1 MDANGRRPNNLT
13 HAEVPQALVRKAM
26 IEAKQRDRSRN
37 QESPE
42 QYAEDRME
50 ETIDSA
56 ASYAQRQMQ
65 RTFRARQQR
74 ERGTEQRRSSFDFE
88 ESDAVELGRARV
100 IRQARERREA
110 QSVRVKE
117 HEPVPIR
124 TRESSVKPTETPRE
138 SARTVQKVAQK
149 VQQANQAQQA
159 AYRAAYAASKA
170 KDASVQAKRIAD
182 RISMLLKRVIAA
194 GKTLL
199 LTLIGG
205 GSVAVVL
212 VVLTVL
218 VAALLSVF
226 GIFSANEAANGTQ
239 PLTDAILQINA
250 EFKSDVAGRI
260 ASIKAK
266 HAADETILVYEGDME
281 DLDGSIS
288 NWSDVIGVYAM
299 RASMDSENAMDITAV
314 TDKHIDILRE
324 TFYDMNEISY
334 DTELEEETTQVVD
347 EFGALVLDEDGKPIE
362 ETKTTLLIH
371 VRLESMDYRDG
382 AELYR
387 FHADQN
393 ESLKELMQP
402 EYYPLFA
409 DLLGDA
415 VGDGGTY
422 GFGLDIHPDLP
433 PNALGAQIVEAAKRY
448 IGRSYASMDCSK
460 LVRTAYKDCGLS
472 SMKGKSSVGMAKKC
486 KEMGVLF
493 TDPAEL
499 QAGDLIFYS
508 RFDVKRGEDYCG
520 DTKRCGTGKCRRWL
534 HIHHVAIYINDEFL
548 IDSTGGNNSVQIRKH
563 WGMDTAKWKWV
574 CFGRPTT

>member
-1 MDANGRRPNNLT
+1 MDERKRKPNRLT
-13 HAEVPQALVRKAM
+13 HTEVPQALVRKAM
-26 IEAKQRDRSRN
+26 LEVKQRDRSRN

-50 ETIDSA
+50 ETADSA
-56 ASYAQRQMQ
+56 ANYVQRQMQ
-65 RTFRARQQR
+65 RAFRTRQQR
-74 ERGTEQRRSSFDFE
+74 ERGTEQHRSSFDFD
-88 ESDAVELGRARV
+88 ESEAMQYGRARV

-110 QSVRVKE
+110 RSVKIKE
-117 HEPVPIR
+117 REPVPIR
-124 TRESSVKPTETPRE
+124 TRA
-138 SARTVQKVAQK
+138 SASANAQK
-149 VQQANQAQQA
+149 VQKSTQTVQQARQAQQA
-159 AYRAAYAASKA
+159 AHRAAYAASKA
-170 KDASVQAKRIAD
+170 KEASIAAKKITD
-182 RISMLLKRVIAA
+182 RISMLLRRVIAA
-194 GKTLL
+194 AQSLL
-199 LTLIGG
+199 LALIGG
-205 GSVAVVL
+205 GSVAVVM
-212 VVLTVL
+212 VVLTIL
-218 VAALLSVF
+218 VAALLSAF
-226 GIFSANEAANGTQ
+226 GIFSANEASDGTQ
-239 PLTDAILQINA
+239 PLTDAIEQINA
-250 EFKSDVAGRI
+250 EFKGDVAGRI
-260 ASIKAK
+260 ASMKKK
-266 HAADETILVYEGDME
+266 HHTDETILVYEGDME
-281 DLDGSIS
+281 DLDSSIS

-299 RASMDSENAMDITAV
+299 RASMDSENAMDVTAV
-314 TDKHIDILRE
+314 TDRHIEILRE
-324 TFYDMNEISY
+324 TFYDMNDVSY
-334 DTELEEETTQVVD
+334 DTEIEEETTQVVD
-347 EFGALVLDEDGKPIE
+347 EFGALVLDKDGKPME

-371 VRLESMDYRDG
+371 VRLDSMDYRDG
-382 AELYR
+382 AEMYR

-409 DLLGDA
+409 DLLGDV

-448 IGRSYASMDCSK
+448 IGRSYSSMDCSK
-460 LVRTAYKDCGLS
+460 LARTAYKDCGLT
-472 SMKGKSSVGMAKKC
+472 SMNGKSSVGMAKKC
-486 KEMGVLF
+486 QEMGVLF

-508 RFDVKRGEDYCG
+508 RFDAKRGEDYCG

>member
-1 MDANGRRPNNLT
+1 MDENRRRSNRLT
-13 HAEVPQALVRKAM
+13 HTEVPQTLARKAM
-26 IEAKQRDRSRN
+26 LEAKQRDRSKN
-37 QESPE
+37 TESPE
-42 QYAEDRME
+42 RYAEDRVE
-50 ETIDSA
+50 ESA
-56 ASYAQRQMQ
+56 EFTASKAQRVFKT
-65 RTFRARQQR
+65 RRYA
-74 ERGTEQRRSSFDFE
+74 ERGTEQHRSSFDFE
-88 ESDAVELGRARV
+88 ESDAMEFGRARV
-100 IRQARERREA
+100 IQQARERREA
-110 QSVRVKE
+110 QSVRTKE
-117 HEPVPIR
+117 
-124 TRESSVKPTETPRE
+124 RESMPIKPREAPAKPTE
-138 SARTVQKVAQK
+138 SARTIQNAAQK
-149 VQQANQAQQA
+149 VQQAKQAHQA

-170 KDASVQAKRIAD
+170 KEASIAAKKITD

-194 GKTLL
+194 GKSLL
-199 LTLIGG
+199 LALIGG
-205 GSVAVVL
+205 GSVAVVM
-212 VVLTVL
+212 VILTVL

-226 GIFSANEAANGTQ
+226 GIFSANEASDGTQ
-239 PLTDAILQINA
+239 PLTDAIEQINA
-250 EFKSDVAGRI
+250 EFKGDVAGHI
-260 ASIKAK
+260 ASIKKK
-266 HAADETILVYEGDME
+266 HDADETILVYEGDME
-281 DLDGSIS
+281 ALDGSIS

-314 TDKHIDILRE
+314 TDRHIEILRE
-324 TFYDMNEISY
+324 TFYDMNDVSY
-334 DTELEEETTQVVD
+334 DTETEEETTQVVD

-362 ETKTTLLIH
+362 KTKTTLLIH
-371 VRLESMDYRDG
+371 VRLDGMDYRDG
-382 AELYR
+382 AALYR

-393 ESLKELMQP
+393 ESLSELMQP

-409 DLLGDA
+409 DLLGDV

-460 LVRTAYKDCGLS
+460 LARTAYKDCGLT
-472 SMKGKSSVGMAKKC
+472 SMNGKSSVGMAKKC
-486 KEMGVLF
+486 EEMGVLF

-508 RFDVKRGEDYCG
+508 RFDPKRGEDYCG

-563 WGMDTAKWKWV
+563 WGMDTAKWRWV

>member
-1 MDANGRRPNNLT
+1 MDENRRRPNHLT
-13 HAEVPQALVRKAM
+13 HAEVTQALVRKAM
-26 IEAKQRDRSRN
+26 IEAKQRDRPRK

-42 QYAEDRME
+42 QYAEDRVE
-50 ETIDSA
+50 ETVDST
-56 ASYAQRQMQ
+56 ASHVQRQIQ
-65 RTFRARQQR
+65 RTFRTRRQR
-74 ERGTEQRRSSFDFE
+74 ERGAEQRRSSFDFE
-88 ESDAVELGRARV
+88 ESDTVELGRARV

-110 QSVRVKE
+110 QAVWTKE
-117 HEPVPIR
+117 RESVPIKP
-124 TRESSVKPTETPRE
+124 REAPAKPTE
-138 SARTVQKVAQK
+138 SARTIQKAAQK
-149 VQQANQAQQA
+149 VQQAKQAQQA

-170 KDASVQAKRIAD
+170 KEASIAAKKITD

-194 GKTLL
+194 AKSLL
-199 LTLIGG
+199 LALIGG
-205 GSVAVVL
+205 GSVAVVM
-212 VVLTVL
+212 VILTVL

-226 GIFSANEAANGTQ
+226 GIFSANEASDGTQ
-239 PLTDAILQINA
+239 PLTDAIEQINA
-250 EFKSDVAGRI
+250 EFKGDIAGRI
-260 ASIKAK
+260 AAIKKK
-266 HAADETILVYEGDME
+266 HDADETILVYEGDME

-299 RASMDSENAMDITAV
+299 RAAMDSENALDITAV
-314 TDKHIDILRE
+314 TDRHIEILRE
-324 TFYDMNEISY
+324 TFYDMNDVSY
-334 DTELEEETTQVVD
+334 DTEIEEETTQLVD
-347 EFGALVLDEDGKPIE
+347 EFGALLLDENGKPME

-371 VRLESMDYRDG
+371 VRLDSMDYRDG

-409 DLLGDA
+409 ELLGDV

-433 PNALGAQIVEAAKRY
+433 PNALGAQIVESAKRY

-460 LVRTAYKDCGLS
+460 LARTAYKDCGLT
-472 SMKGKSSVGMAKKC
+472 SMNGKSSVGMAKKC
-486 KEMGVLF
+486 EEMGVLF
-493 TDPAEL
+493 TDPAAL

-508 RFDVKRGEDYCG
+508 RFDAKRGEDYCG

>member
-1 MDANGRRPNNLT
+1 MDENRRRPHSLT
-13 HAEVPQALVRKAM
+13 HTEVPQALVRKAM

-37 QESPE
+37 SESPE
-42 QYAEDRME
+42 QYAEERVE
-50 ETIDSA
+50 ETVDSA
-56 ASYAQRQMQ
+56 AVHAQRIFKT
-65 RTFRARQQR
+65 RRYS
-74 ERGTEQRRSSFDFE
+74 ERGTEQHRSSFDFE

-110 QSVRVKE
+110 QSVRTKE
-117 HEPVPIR
+117 
-124 TRESSVKPTETPRE
+124 RESMPIKPREVPAKPTETARK
-138 SARTVQKVAQK
+138 SARTVQKAAQK
-149 VQQANQAQQA
+149 AQQAKQAQQA
-159 AYRAAYAASKA
+159 AHRAAYAASKA
-170 KDASVQAKRIAD
+170 KEASITAKKITD

-194 GKTLL
+194 AKSLL
-199 LTLIGG
+199 LALIGG
-205 GSVAVVL
+205 GSVAVIMI
-212 VVLTVL
+212 VLTVL

-226 GIFSANEAANGTQ
+226 GIFSANEASDGTQ
-239 PLTDAILQINA
+239 PLTDAIEQINV
-250 EFKSDVAGRI
+250 EFKGDIAGRI

-281 DLDGSIS
+281 DQGGSIS

-371 VRLESMDYRDG
+371 VRLDSMDYRDG

-409 DLLGDA
+409 DLLGDV

-460 LVRTAYKDCGLS
+460 LARTAYKDCGLT
-472 SMKGKSSVGMAKKC
+472 SMNGKSSVGMAKKC

-508 RFDVKRGEDYCG
+508 RFDPKRGEDYCG
-520 DTKRCGTGKCRRWL
+520 DIKRCGTGKCRRWL

>member
-1 MDANGRRPNNLT
+1 MDANKRRSNRLT

-37 QESPE
+37 QDSPE
-42 QYAEDRME
+42 RYAEDRVE
-50 ETIDSA
+50 ESA
-56 ASYAQRQMQ
+56 EFAVSKAQRVFKT
-65 RTFRARQQR
+65 RRYA
-74 ERGTEQRRSSFDFE
+74 ERGTEQHRSSFDFE
-88 ESDAVELGRARV
+88 ESDAVEFGRARV

-110 QSVRVKE
+110 QAVWTKE
-117 HEPVPIR
+117 RESVPIKP
-124 TRESSVKPTETPRE
+124 REAPAKPTD
-138 SARTVQKVAQK
+138 SARTVQKAAQK
-149 VQQANQAQQA
+149 VQQAKQAQQA

-170 KDASVQAKRIAD
+170 KEASIAAKKITD

-194 GKTLL
+194 GKSLL

-205 GSVAVVL
+205 GSVAVVM

-218 VAALLSVF
+218 VSALLSVF
-226 GIFSANEAANGTQ
+226 GIFSANEASDGTQ
-239 PLTDAILQINA
+239 PLTDAIEQINA
-250 EFKSDVAGRI
+250 EFKGDVAGRI
-260 ASIKAK
+260 ATIKKK
-266 HAADETILVYEGDME
+266 HDADETILVYEGDME

-299 RASMDSENAMDITAV
+299 RVSMDSDNAMDVTAV
-314 TDKHIDILRE
+314 TDRHIEILRD
-324 TFYDMNEISY
+324 TFCNMNEVSY
-334 DTELEEETTQVVD
+334 DTEIEEETTQVVD

-371 VRLESMDYRDG
+371 VRLDSMDYRDG

-409 DLLGDA
+409 DLLGDV

-460 LVRTAYKDCGLS
+460 LARTAYKDCGLT
-472 SMKGKSSVGMAKKC
+472 SMNGKSSVGMAKKC
-486 KEMGVLF
+486 EEMGALF

-508 RFDVKRGEDYCG
+508 RFDAKRGEDYCG

-563 WGMDTAKWKWV
+563 WGMDTTKWKWV